1 MSPESF
7 GLGKIRW
14 SKKMVCLRE
23 SMSQGHWVD
32 ISTVGQMLEDF
43 LLALKDRPF
52 KRIVLQ
58 TGAKVSKT
66 STQINVD
73 E

>member
-1 MSPESF
+1 
-7 GLGKIRW
+7 
-14 SKKMVCLRE
+14 
-23 SMSQGHWVD
+23 
-32 ISTVGQMLEDF
+32 MLEDF

-66 STQINVD
+66 SSQINVD